1 MCIWI
6 CTTFCYYN
14 TGEHSDRISFRC
26 WSILSATPLET
37 RARSSLP
44 FLGLGSYLGCCGCCS
59 QRGPLWTASQ
69 IYSHCYF
76 LRPTVLSLSC
86 TRDIKELFWLHLWEL
101 GKWQG
106 QICILERSVEATAWG
121 QIQRRC
127 HRLPIY
133 SLLALHSVI
142 GNYISQAPLPIG
154 SQVGGAFGGHCQKP
168 GGEGI
173 GEKPGC
179 FHSYC
184 LRQHLL

>member
-1 MCIWI
+1 ML
-6 CTTFCYYN
+6 
-14 TGEHSDRISFRC
+14 EHTQCHSPGDTSEVIPS
-26 WSILSATPLET
+26 LSGPRVLPGVLWVLFSE
-37 RARSSLP
+37 RSSLNSLSDI
-44 FLGLGSYLGCCGCCS
+44 F
-59 QRGPLWTASQ
+59 PLLFFKA
-69 IYSHCYF
+69 Y
-76 LRPTVLSLSC
+76 RVLSLSC

-154 SQVGGAFGGHCQKP
+154 SHVDGAFGGHCQKP